1 MLDLEKRMV
10 INQQEIAGEFK
21 KEFQVVLDERIARQ
35 EGLTNENYK
44 KTLAMLMELEKRLDE
59 RQKDLL
65 TELRNDF
72 AKVVSQLNISQMRR
86 ELEDSF
92 GRKIRNVEQALV
104 DQERSL
110 MNTFDSLIRQA
121 DTQINKQVGEAIK
134 NANEEAAQQVDVKIA
149 DTI

>member
-92 GRKIRNVEQALV
+92 GRKIRNVE
-104 DQERSL
+104 
-110 MNTFDSLIRQA
+110 
-121 DTQINKQVGEAIK
+121 
-134 NANEEAAQQVDVKIA
+134 
-149 DTI
+149 